1 MRNDISNIILQEIS
15 VFFDMMLSFNQVIFW
30 VFVSIRNCFMC
41 FFSVL
46 DVMNIFESLVVLN
59 IELNHTVELMGL
71 AYSQEFDNIFALSCW
86 ELKEMSHSDAK
97 FHDRAWDEYE
107 IVSMAEMR
115 MGWVA
120 MYKVFWQF
128 DNFFGANRH

>member
-1 MRNDISNIILQEIS
+1 
-15 VFFDMMLSFNQVIFW
+15 
-30 VFVSIRNCFMC
+30 MC